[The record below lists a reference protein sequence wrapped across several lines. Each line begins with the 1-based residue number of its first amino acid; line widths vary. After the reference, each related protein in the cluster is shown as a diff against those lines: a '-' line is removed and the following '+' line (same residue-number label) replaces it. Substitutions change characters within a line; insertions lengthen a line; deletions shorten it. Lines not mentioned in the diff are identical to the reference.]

1 MKKLPVEEHKK
12 RVLMFISPNI
22 VDDLTK
28 ETCQEIGKK
37 AIQKEHKKYEKL
49 LKKQGK

>member
-1 MKKLPVEEHKK
+1 MKKLPQEEHKK

-22 VDDLTK
+22 IDDLTK

-37 AIQKEHKKYEKL
+37 AIQKEHRKY
-49 LKKQGK
+49 LKSKSK